1 MTMTVPPASPES
13 MTPAEIAAA
22 VMAANLER
30 QPQLGEFGSFVAPR
44 RFFRERLWETVPTV
58 VNS

>member
-1 MTMTVPPASPES
+1 MIMTVPPASPES

-30 QPQLGEFGSFVAPR
+30 QPQLGEFGSFVTPR
-44 RFFRERLWETVPTV
+44 RSFAKNLWEAVPRSV
-58 VNS
+58 KP

>member
-1 MTMTVPPASPES
+1 MTMTVPSASPER

-30 QPQLGEFGSFVAPR
+30 QPQLGEFGSFATPR
-44 RFFRERLWETVPTV
+44 RSFAKGHGRRFPGL
-58 VNS
+58 